1 MAEKRIKLIVTGDSE
16 KAALHRSLAQCFP
29 THTASGDSVV
39 WDTPRKEAGVTSYRL
54 KAGKPPSS
62 SMKTLVNAMF
72 AEALNSKQPK
82 GTPPDLVIVVDDVE
96 LGNAGQEGVI
106 VQAFQTAVKD
116 KLNALQQQQSASTF
130 SRIQARIQTACSF
143 HLLCPMVESYF
154 FADSATLAV
163 GGVAASISPR
173 LLHPTNVEQFD
184 ASPDLHPAWQALCQR
199 ENSRQHSL
207 EHLWWQTERHPKHY
221 LSHLLDIS
229 GVEGYFETTLGAQ
242 MIQALNWN
250 RMAKT
255 PTDSPIISA
264 LLEDIWDWFGQTPL
278 LGDCVG
284 QSSPAT
290 YQDNTLRQAQKLLRN
305 I

>member
-39 WDTPRKEAGVTSYRL
+39 WDTPRKEAGVTSYQL
-54 KAGKPPSS
+54 KVGKPPLS

-72 AEALNSKQPK
+72 AEALNSKQPN

-106 VQAFQTAVKD
+106 VQAFQAAVKD

-130 SRIQARIQTACSF
+130 SRIQARIRTACSF
-143 HLLCPMVESYF
+143 HMLCPMVESYF
-154 FADSATLAV
+154 FADFATLAV
-163 GGVAASISPR
+163 GGVATSVSPR
-173 LLHPTNVEQFD
+173 LGHLTNVEQFD
-184 ASPDLHPAWQALCQR
+184 ASPDPHPAWQALCQSK
-199 ENSRQHSL
+199 NSERQTL
-207 EHLWWQTERHPKHY
+207 YPWWQTERHPKHY
-221 LSHLLDIS
+221 LSHLLAIS
-229 GVEGYFETTLGAQ
+229 AAPVYHETTLGAR
-242 MIQALNWN
+242 MIQAVNWN
-250 RMAKT
+250 RVAKT

-264 LLEDIWDWFGQTPL
+264 LLEDIWDWFGQTPP

-290 YQDNTLRQAQKLLRN
+290 YQVRTLRPTQRLLRN

>member
-72 AEALNSKQPK
+72 AEALNSKQPN

-116 KLNALQQQQSASTF
+116 KLKALQQQQSASTF

-290 YQDNTLRQAQKLLRN
+290 YQVRTLRPTQRLLRN

>member
-39 WDTPRKEAGVTSYRL
+39 WDTPRAVKGVTSYRL
-54 KAGKPPSS
+54 NPAASPSTP
-62 SMKTLVNAMF
+62 MKNLVEAMF

-116 KLNALQQQQSASTF
+116 KLNALQQQQSASKF

-163 GGVAASISPR
+163 GGVPTSVSPQ
-173 LLHPTNVEQFD
+173 LGHPTNVEQFN
-184 ASPDLHPAWQALCQR
+184 ASSDKHPDWQALCQS

-207 EHLWWQTERHPKHY
+207 ANLWWQTERHPKRY

-229 GVEGYFETTLGAQ
+229 GVGDYFETTLGAQ
-242 MIQALNWN
+242 MIEAVNWN
-250 RMAKT
+250 RVAKT
-255 PTDSPIISA
+255 STDSPIISA
-264 LLEDIWDWFGQTPL
+264 LLEDIWSWFAQTPP

-290 YQDNTLRQAQKLLRN
+290 YQVRTLRPTQKLLRN

>member
-72 AEALNSKQPK
+72 AEALNSKQPN

-96 LGNAGQEGVI
+96 LGNAGQEGLI
-106 VQAFQTAVKD
+106 VQAFQTAVRD

-130 SRIQARIQTACSF
+130 SRTQARIQTACSF

-184 ASPDLHPAWQALCQR
+184 ASPDLHPDWQALCQS

-207 EHLWWQTERHPKHY
+207 KHLWWQTERHPKHY
-221 LSHLLDIS
+221 LSHLLAIS
-229 GVEGYFETTLGAQ
+229 AAPAYHETTLGAQ
-242 MIQALNWN
+242 MIQAVNWSKV
-250 RMAKT
+250 AKT
-255 PTDSPIISA
+255 STDSPIISA

-278 LGDCVG
+278 PGDCVG

-290 YQDNTLRQAQKLLRN
+290 YQVRTLRPTQRLLRN

>member
-16 KAALHRSLAQCFP
+16 KAALHRSLEECFP
-29 THTASGDSVV
+29 THTVSGDSVV
-39 WDTPRKEAGVTSYRL
+39 WDTPRKEAGVTSYQL
-54 KAGKPPSS
+54 KVGKPPSS
-62 SMKTLVNAMF
+62 SLIALVNAMF

-106 VQAFQTAVKD
+106 VQAFQTAVRD
-116 KLNALQQQQSASTF
+116 KLNALQQQQSGSTF

-163 GGVAASISPR
+163 GGVAASVSPR
-173 LLHPTNVEQFD
+173 LGHPTNVELFD
-184 ASPDLHPAWQALCQR
+184 AGPDPHPDWLALCQSK
-199 ENSRQHSL
+199 NSEQQSL
-207 EHLWWQTERHPKHY
+207 YPWWQTERHPKHY
-221 LSHLLDIS
+221 LSHLLAIS
-229 GVEGYFETTLGAQ
+229 AAPTYHETTLGAQ
-242 MIQALNWN
+242 MIQAVNWN
-250 RMAKT
+250 RVAKT
-255 PTDSPIISA
+255 STDSPIISA

-278 LGDCVG
+278 TGNCVG

-290 YQDNTLRQAQKLLRN
+290 YQVRTLRPTQRLLRN

>member
-39 WDTPRKEAGVTSYRL
+39 WDTPRKEAGVTSYQL
-54 KAGKPPSS
+54 KVGKPPLS

-72 AEALNSKQPK
+72 AEALNSKQPN

-290 YQDNTLRQAQKLLRN
+290 YQVRTLRPTQRLLRN

>member
-29 THTASGDSVV
+29 PHTASGDSVV

-106 VQAFQTAVKD
+106 VQAFQAAVKD

-130 SRIQARIQTACSF
+130 SRTQARIQTACSF

-163 GGVAASISPR
+163 GGVPASVSPQ
-173 LLHPTNVEQFD
+173 LGHPTNVEQFD
-184 ASPDLHPAWQALCQR
+184 ASSDLHPDWQALCQR
-199 ENSRQHSL
+199 ENSRQHQL
-207 EHLWWQTERHPKHY
+207 KHLWWHTERHPKYY

-229 GVEGYFETTLGAQ
+229 GVGDYFETTLGAQ
-242 MIQALNWN
+242 MIEAVNWN
-250 RMAKT
+250 RVAKT
-255 PTDSPIISA
+255 STDSPIISA
-264 LLEDIWDWFGQTPL
+264 LLEDIWDWFGQTPPR
-278 LGDCVG
+278 GDCVG

-290 YQDNTLRQAQKLLRN
+290 YQVRTLRQTQRLLRN